1 MRASLIQLF
10 TRNWPIKG
18 AAIFLAL
25 MLYVAVQLQQP
36 VTTDFELGLNVQL
49 PPGRTLQQKLP
60 KIRAQISG
68 KGSQVLRLRS
78 LRGDV
83 TRRMPDTLSASTWT
97 IRLEPSEIEAQL
109 PKGADVRVLEI
120 RPREITVA
128 LDSVARKDVRIVP
141 LITVMPE
148 SGQVLHGGISIS
160 PTIARLVG
168 PDKNLAA
175 IESVT
180 TIPTEIASVSGAF
193 TRTVPIDTSL
203 LGIVR
208 IAPKQVTVTGEMGA
222 LAERSF
228 GGIPVETGAGAVVGR
243 RARSRGACSGADA
256 RQPAR
261 RRAHRGCHRG
271 RRRRPAHRHRAARH
285 HGPRYPRFGH
295 VPPPDPPWLR
305 SSSALR
311 RRAMKPRRPSW

>member
-1 MRASLIQLF
+1 MRANLILLI

-18 AAIFLAL
+18 AALFLSL

-36 VTTDFELGLNVQL
+36 VTTDFELGLNVEL

-68 KGSQVLRLRS
+68 KGSQLLRLRS

-141 LITVMPE
+141 LLTVVPE
-148 SGQVLHGGISIS
+148 SGQVLHGGVSIA

-168 PDKNLAA
+168 PEKNLAG

-180 TIPTEIASVSGAF
+180 TIPTEIANVSGAF
-193 TRTVPIDTSL
+193 TRTVPIDTAP

-208 IAPKQVTVTGEMGA
+208 IAPRQVTVTGEMGA

-228 GGIPVETGAGAVVGR
+228 GGIPVETGAGAVTSFIVTPSRVSVTVRGPEQRVQALTRDSLRVVAHIVG
-243 RARSRGACSGADA
+243 AGADGGVA
-256 RQPAR
+256 RLTVIAPPGITAR
-261 RRAHRGCHRG
+261 AI
-271 RRRRPAHRHRAARH
+271 
-285 HGPRYPRFGH
+285 
-295 VPPPDPPWLR
+295 PD
-305 SSSALR
+305 SVTLR
-311 RRAMKPRRPSW
+311 RRTRRG

>member
-1 MRASLIQLF
+1 MRASLIALF
-10 TRNWPIKG
+10 TRNCPIKG
-18 AAIFLAL
+18 AAILLAL
-25 MLYVAVQLQQP
+25 MMYVAVQLQQP
-36 VTTDFELGLNVQL
+36 VTTDFELGLTVQL

-68 KGSQVLRLRS
+68 KGSQVLRLRT

-83 TRRMPDTLSASTWT
+83 TRRMPDTLSTPTWT

-128 LDSVARKDVRIVP
+128 LDSVGRKDVRIVP
-141 LITVMPE
+141 LITVVPE
-148 SGQVLHGGISIS
+148 SGQVLHGGVLIA

-168 PDKNLAA
+168 PDKNLDA

-180 TIPTEIASVSGAF
+180 TIPTEIANVAGAF
-193 TRTVPIDTSL
+193 TRTVPIDTTA

-208 IAPKQVTVTGEMGA
+208 IAPRQVTVTGEMGA

-228 GGIPVETGAGAVVGR
+228 GGIPVETGAGAVTSFIITPARVSVAVRGLAQRVQALTRDSLRVVAHITAATADGGVGR
-243 RARSRGACSGADA
+243 LTVIAPPGITARAI
-256 RQPAR
+256 
-261 RRAHRGCHRG
+261 
-271 RRRRPAHRHRAARH
+271 
-285 HGPRYPRFGH
+285 
-295 VPPPDPPWLR
+295 PD
-305 SSSALR
+305 SVTLR
-311 RRAMKPRRPSW
+311 RRTRRG

>member
-1 MRASLIQLF
+1 MRASIISLF

-18 AAIFLAL
+18 AAIFLAV

-83 TRRMPDTLSASTWT
+83 TRRMPDTLSSPTWT

-141 LITVMPE
+141 LITVVPE

-168 PDKNLAA
+168 PDKNLAE

-180 TIPTEIASVSGAF
+180 TIPTEIANVAGAF
-193 TRTVPIDTSL
+193 TRTVPIDTTT

-208 IAPKQVTVTGEMGA
+208 IAPRQVTVTGEMGA
-222 LAERSF
+222 IAERSF
-228 GGIPVETGAGAVVGR
+228 GGIPVETGAGAVTSFVITPARVSVAVRGPEQRVQALTRDSLRVVAHIAGATADGGSVGR
-243 RARSRGACSGADA
+243 LTVIAPPGITARAI
-256 RQPAR
+256 
-261 RRAHRGCHRG
+261 
-271 RRRRPAHRHRAARH
+271 
-285 HGPRYPRFGH
+285 
-295 VPPPDPPWLR
+295 PD
-305 SSSALR
+305 SVTLR
-311 RRAMKPRRPSW
+311 RRTRRG

>member
-1 MRASLIQLF
+1 MRANLIQLF

-18 AAIFLAL
+18 AAIFLSL

-36 VTTDFELGLNVQL
+36 VTTDFELGLNLQL

-83 TRRMPDTLSASTWT
+83 TRRMPDTLSTATWT
-97 IRLEPSEIEAQL
+97 IRLEPTEIEAQL

-128 LDSVARKDVRIVP
+128 LDSVGRKDVRIVP
-141 LITVMPE
+141 LVTVVPE
-148 SGQVLHGGISIS
+148 SAQVLHGGISIA

-180 TIPTEIASVSGAF
+180 TIPTEITNVSGAF
-193 TRTVPIDTSL
+193 TRSVPIDTTP
-203 LGIVR
+203 LGLVR
-208 IAPKQVTVTGEMGA
+208 IAPKQVTVTGEMGV
-222 LAERSF
+222 LADRSF
-228 GGIPVETGAGAVVGR
+228 GGIPVETGAGAVTSFIITPARVSVTVRGPEQRVLSLTRDSLRVVAHITGGSGDAAVGR
-243 RARSRGACSGADA
+243 LTVIAPRGITARAI
-256 RQPAR
+256 
-261 RRAHRGCHRG
+261 
-271 RRRRPAHRHRAARH
+271 
-285 HGPRYPRFGH
+285 
-295 VPPPDPPWLR
+295 PD
-305 SSSALR
+305 SVTLR
-311 RRAMKPRRPSW
+311 RRSRRG

>member
-1 MRASLIQLF
+1 MRASLIALF

-36 VTTDFELGLNVQL
+36 VTTDFELGLTVQL

-68 KGSQVLRLRS
+68 KGSQVLRLRT

-83 TRRMPDTLSASTWT
+83 TRRMPDTLSTPTWT

-128 LDSVARKDVRIVP
+128 LDSVGRKDVRIVP
-141 LITVMPE
+141 LITVVPE
-148 SGQVLHGGISIS
+148 SGQVLHGGVSIA

-168 PDKNLAA
+168 PDKNLEA

-180 TIPTEIASVSGAF
+180 TIPTEIANVAGPF
-193 TRTVPIDTSL
+193 TRTVPIDTTA

-208 IAPKQVTVTGEMGA
+208 IAPRHVTVTGEMGA

-228 GGIPVETGAGAVVGR
+228 GGIPVETGAGAVTSFIITPARVSVAVRGLAQRVQALTRDSLRVVAHITAATADGGVGR
-243 RARSRGACSGADA
+243 LTVIAPPGITARAI
-256 RQPAR
+256 
-261 RRAHRGCHRG
+261 
-271 RRRRPAHRHRAARH
+271 
-285 HGPRYPRFGH
+285 
-295 VPPPDPPWLR
+295 PD
-305 SSSALR
+305 SVTLR
-311 RRAMKPRRPSW
+311 RRTRRG